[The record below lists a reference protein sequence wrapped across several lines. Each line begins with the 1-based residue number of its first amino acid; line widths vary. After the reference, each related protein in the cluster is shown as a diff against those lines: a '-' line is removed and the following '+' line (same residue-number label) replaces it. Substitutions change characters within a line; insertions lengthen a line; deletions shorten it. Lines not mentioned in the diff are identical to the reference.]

1 MLEVTDLDDASL
13 RRLIEERLRG
23 SQPKLDPEALRLPGI
38 PGDLPPQLRP
48 QLRAQPLTPAAV
60 LVPLVERAAGLHV
73 LLTQRTAH
81 LRDHAG
87 QVSFP
92 GGRMER
98 DDANPAATALR
109 ETFEEIGL
117 EAQYIEI
124 TGYLD
129 TYLTVTGFSVVP
141 VVAFVRE
148 GFSLALDEF
157 EVASVFEVPLR
168 FILDPAN
175 HVLRRKDLHGVE
187 VGYYE
192 IPYEGQHI
200 WGATAG
206 MLVGLY
212 QRLVKVD

>member
-1 MLEVTDLDDASL
+1 MTPLDNASL

-23 SQPKLDPEALRLPGI
+23 TQPQLEPSALRLPGI
-38 PGDLPPQLRP
+38 PGDLPAGLRP
-48 QLRAQPLTPAAV
+48 ALRTEPLTPAAV
-60 LVPLVERAAGLHV
+60 LVPLVERASGLHV

-98 DDANPAATALR
+98 EDADPAAAALR

-117 EAQYIEI
+117 EARFIEI
-124 TGYLD
+124 VGYLD
-129 TYLTVTGFSVVP
+129 TYLTITGFSVVP

-157 EVASVFEVPLR
+157 EVASVFEVPLE
-168 FILDPAN
+168 FILDPAH
-175 HVLRRKDLHGVE
+175 HVLRHKDLHGVD

-212 QRLVKVD
+212 QRLGSLESK